1 MEKEKLDRIS
11 ALARK
16 SKAEGLTDD
25 EKAEQNALRQEYLA
39 ALRKNFKQTLD
50 SIEYVDDNNDGRKK
64 NQ

>member
-16 SKAEGLTDD
+16 SKAEGLTQA
-25 EKAEQNALRQEYLA
+25 EKSEQSALRQEYLA
-39 ALRKNFKQTLD
+39 AIRKNFKQTLD

>member
-16 SKAEGLTDD
+16 SKAEGLTQA
-25 EKAEQNALRQEYLA
+25 EKSEQNALRQEYLA
-39 ALRKNFKQTLD
+39 AIRKNFKQTLD

>member
-16 SKAEGLTDD
+16 SKAEGLTQA
-25 EKAEQNALRQEYLA
+25 EKSEQNALRQEYLA
-39 ALRKNFKQTLD
+39 AIRKNFKQTLD
-50 SIEYVDDNNDGRKK
+50 SIEYVDDKNDGRKK

>member
-16 SKAEGLTDD
+16 SKAEELTQA
-25 EKAEQNALRQEYLA
+25 EKSEQNALRQEYLA
-39 ALRKNFKQTLD
+39 AIRKNFKQTLD

>member
-16 SKAEGLTDD
+16 SKAEGLTQA
-25 EKAEQNALRQEYLA
+25 EKSEHNALRQEYLA
-39 ALRKNFKQTLD
+39 AIRKNFKQTLD